1 MDWAGDFTKSCGR
14 KKKEKKERKKI
25 FYKEIGYLSPA
36 GRSSSHSRT
45 ACSPTWIEKFYIL
58 YRGTNKIHFTIYM
71 GDKYSIFY
79 TLFWGQIQHN
89 YTLHIWGSNAIYFT
103 LYMRDKHNIFYA
115 FFGGQMLYI
124 LRSIW
129 GTDAIYFPLDMMDK
143 HNIFY
148 ALFDVYS
155 VFKTSSEY
163 YYCTVMTK

>member
-1 MDWAGDFTKSCGR
+1 
-14 KKKEKKERKKI
+14 
-25 FYKEIGYLSPA
+25 
-36 GRSSSHSRT
+36 
-45 ACSPTWIEKFYIL
+45 
-58 YRGTNKIHFTIYM
+58 M

-89 YTLHIWGSNAIYFT
+89 YTLHIWGSKAIYFT

-129 GTDAIYFPLDMMDK
+129 GTDAIYFTLDMMDK

-148 ALFDVYS
+148 ALFDEYS
-155 VFKTSSEY
+155 VFKTLGEY
-163 YYCTVMTK
+163 YYCTVMTKYRTRQEKLMFVLTY